1 MNHSSSLF
9 HRMALA
15 SKIIIS
21 LIKTPAVQ
29 EFFISLDLPQLE
41 QKYQVYQRS
50 TGRRVE

>member
-15 SKIIIS
+15 TKIRQ
-21 LIKTPAVQ
+21 V
-29 EFFISLDLPQLE
+29 FFISLDLPQLA
-41 QKYQVYQRS
+41 QKYQVYQRR

>member
-15 SKIIIS
+15 SKIIIR
-21 LIKTPAVQ
+21 LIKNSAVQ
-29 EFFISLDLPQLE
+29 EFFISLDLLQLA
-41 QKYQVYQRS
+41 QKYQVYQRR

>member
-9 HRMALA
+9 HGMALA
-15 SKIIIS
+15 SKIMQ
-21 LIKTPAVQ
+21 V
-29 EFFISLDLPQLE
+29 FFISIALPQLA